1 MFMHCIIMINKG
13 LFDWILT
20 STHRL
25 CTLCTIKTHRLRYCG
40 PTSSWET
47 ALQLSVA
54 LKSSR
59 KCRPE
64 LQYLP
69 DHPVQWHQD
78 IGLRTSEIILIIT
91 IIIKRISRAPI
102 HRTRWEQW
110 ALYNNT
116 YKTHLPTHA
125 HARAHSR
132 TCARAHTH

>member
-13 LFDWILT
+13 LFDLILT

-40 PTSSWET
+40 PTSGWET

-78 IGLRTSEIILIIT
+78 IRLWTSEII

-116 YKTHLPTHA
+116 KHTHLHTLTHV
-125 HARAHSR
+125 
-132 TCARAHTH
+132 RAHTHTH